1 MKKISS
7 LIGLVFLFSCGN
19 EEKEVTPEKIL
30 SEETEMLEKLKTHPD
45 SVLLRETVIQF
56 YRDKGDYTTALNYA
70 KIAIKRDSL
79 NPRWYQIDGILKF
92 EAEDTLGAIRSYEH
106 AAALY
111 PAPEILNAL
120 GIMYAQSKNE
130 NALAIADEFLNVKP
144 PMELDGNFIKGV
156 YYAAINKPNDAHRYF
171 DICLAL
177 NHNFMDAYREKGLL
191 YYNQGNYQ
199 ASLAVLNKAVTLQ
212 NGFDVG
218 YYLIGKNYEKLNE
231 KDKAIEAYQRALL
244 YDANYFE
251 AKEALNRLQ
260 NN

>member
-1 MKKISS
+1 M
-7 LIGLVFLFSCGN
+7 GLVVLFSCGS
-19 EEKEVTPEKIL
+19 EEKEIEPEKNV
-30 SEETEMLEKLKTHPD
+30 SEETYLLDQLKSHPD
-45 SVLLRETVIQF
+45 SALLRETVIQF
-56 YRDKGDYTTALNYA
+56 YRDKGDYSNALKYA
-70 KIAIKRDSL
+70 QESIKRDSL
-79 NPRWYQIDGILKF
+79 NPRWFQIDGILKF
-92 EAEDTLGAIRSYEH
+92 EAEDTLGAIGSYEK

-120 GIMYAQSKNE
+120 GVMYAQSKNE
-130 NALAIADEFLNVKP
+130 RALIIADEFFKADP

-171 DICLAL
+171 DVCLSL
-177 NHNFMDAYREKGLL
+177 NHNFMDVYREKGKL
-191 YYNQGNYQ
+191 YYDQGNYQ

-218 YYLIGKNYEKLNE
+218 HYLIGKNYEKLNE

-244 YDANYFE
+244 YDPNYFE
-251 AKEALNRLQ
+251 AKEALSRLQ